1 MSKVKIFIILVFLA
15 YISVSSL
22 YIKSLRADL
31 AVSEANNA
39 VLVKAQ
45 EENINTI
52 KELKTNYF
60 QITELNK
67 SYISQ
72 VQKQDEKIYELNS
85 KLDRLG
91 TIAKKRPKVIQK
103 LVNKNS
109 KKILKCFEGISKN
122 DLTDCE

>member
-1 MSKVKIFIILVFLA
+1 MSKVKIFIILAFLV
-15 YISVSSL
+15 YISVSAL

-52 KELKTNYF
+52 KELKTNYS
-60 QITELNK
+60 QISELNK
-67 SYISQ
+67 SYISR

-91 TIAKKRPKVIQK
+91 TIAKKKPKAIQK

>member
-1 MSKVKIFIILVFLA
+1 MSKVKIFIILAFLV
-15 YISVSSL
+15 YISVSAL
-22 YIKSLRADL
+22 YIKSLRVDL
-31 AVSEANNA
+31 AISEANNA

-52 KELKTNYF
+52 KELKTNYS
-60 QITELNK
+60 QISELNK

-85 KLDRLG
+85 KLDRLR
-91 TIAKKRPKVIQK
+91 TIAKKKPKAIQK

>member
-1 MSKVKIFIILVFLA
+1 MSKVKVFIILAFLA
-15 YISVSSL
+15 YISVSTL

-52 KELKTNYF
+52 KELKANYS

-91 TIAKKRPKVIQK
+91 TIAKKKPKVIQK

>member
-1 MSKVKIFIILVFLA
+1 MSKVKIFIILSFLA
-15 YISVSSL
+15 YISVSAL

>member
-1 MSKVKIFIILVFLA
+1 MSKVKIFIILAFLA

-91 TIAKKRPKVIQK
+91 TIAKKRPKAIQK

>member
-1 MSKVKIFIILVFLA
+1 MSKVKIFIILAFLV

-52 KELKTNYF
+52 KELKTNYS

-91 TIAKKRPKVIQK
+91 TKKKKKPKAIQK

>member
-1 MSKVKIFIILVFLA
+1 MSKVKIFIILAFLA

-52 KELKTNYF
+52 KELKTNYS

-91 TIAKKRPKVIQK
+91 TIAKKKPKAIQK

>member
-1 MSKVKIFIILVFLA
+1 MSKVKIFIILAILA
-15 YISVSSL
+15 YVSVSAL
-22 YIKSLRADL
+22 YIKSLRSDL
-31 AVSEANNA
+31 AVSEANNT

-52 KELKTNYF
+52 NDLKTNYT
-60 QITELNK
+60 QISELNK

-91 TIAKKRPKVIQK
+91 TIAKKKPKAVQK

-122 DLTDCE
+122 DLTECE

>member
-1 MSKVKIFIILVFLA
+1 MSKLKIFIAIAFLA
-15 YISVSSL
+15 YISISAL
-22 YIKSLRADL
+22 YIKSLRSDL
-31 AVSEANNA
+31 AVSEANNIE
-39 VLVKAQ
+39 LVKAQ

-52 KELKTNYF
+52 KELKTNYSH
-60 QITELNK
+60 ISDLNK
-67 SYISQ
+67 SYVSQ

-91 TIAKKRPKVIQK
+91 EIAKKKPKTIQK
-103 LVNKNS
+103 LVNLNS